1 MFFSIPAM
9 VLAGFE
15 INEGLSKIDFI
26 EPLLEGPGGVC
37 LNGGFAYAD
46 FSAGGDPITDRYIW
60 SITDATGFEIF
71 YESGGEES
79 SEISFPFT
87 STGLFTVSLRVIRGG
102 NQNYY
107 QESQTVTVERG
118 PSFVLP
124 PDVVYCGS
132 EPVMLQALDPVD
144 ANSGRYTIEWLNPSN
159 AVIGTGNT
167 YLATEPGRYYAKVS
181 SVACE
186 AVATTFVGPSISV
199 NVVPS
204 ASVACLGSTVNYRPD
219 APYLASWFFQKNGSP
234 EKTFIEDA
242 FELTLDTDELDGVGA
257 YTVYFSIEDPDRPGC
272 DVEYAFDLEVRNAPD
287 FTVTKL
293 SDAESCQSP
302 TGVIEIQ
309 ANSPLNSVRI
319 AGGEEVIINQIAAG
333 EKRTITGLE
342 PKIYTITASAG
353 SCDVT
358 RSISIENENPAEG
371 IDFEVTSVPSTCSN
385 TGLASGV
392 LFLDFMGLSVSGTY
406 RIAGENGRIY
416 EGDFQNETRV
426 EVEVPNGS
434 YTVSVSDENACSSTK
449 SQTYRM
455 IGARQVSFSV
465 PAELNV
471 CQRYSLAPDTG
482 QALSFQMLAPDGS
495 EVALE
500 EEGFPI
506 DQAGTYRL
514 IGRPEDA
521 ASTLCPRT
529 RLIEV
534 TVNEPLEYDVNQRI
548 INCFG
553 NQIFGVEL
561 FGKNPNEVIIRWMT
575 EDRTILARE
584 LEFFPPSTGNF
595 LLEVQP
601 RGSSACPVAPITFE
615 VTIPENNASA
625 FIEGSPI
632 CGEGAVSV
640 LKAEVTGETVDK
652 VEWYKIDE
660 NGDNTWLFEYDDQL
674 EMEVDEP
681 GVYELV
687 LRNEINCRLYGA
699 VYEVEEII
707 PAPIDLA
714 NSYTLCSAENRRPTL
729 EPGDFEAYAWYLE
742 DSLLSE
748 SASYMPSSPGNYR
761 LEVVDASGCP
771 LEQAFSV
778 EENCF
783 ILIRYP
789 NALVPGD
796 PQREFTVYA
805 APEIDRVEVFIYNRN
820 GALIFYCEEL
830 DGGQAS
836 PACSWNGFIN
846 GNKVIDGTYSVIV
859 NYSSDDL
866 GIEKSEKR
874 SLTVI
879 GN

>member
-1 MFFSIPAM
+1 MPVMLLAASDINGGFS
-9 VLAGFE
+9 
-15 INEGLSKIDFI
+15 NTNFI
-26 EPLLEGPGGVC
+26 EPLLEGPEGVC

-46 FSAGGDPITDRYIW
+46 FSAGGDPMTDRYIW

-71 YESGGEES
+71 YESGGGAS

-87 STGLFTVSLRVIRGG
+87 STGQFSVSLRVIRGG

-132 EPVMLQALDPVD
+132 EPVMLQALDPVE

-159 AVIGTGNT
+159 TVIGTGNT

-219 APYLASWFFQKNGSP
+219 APYLATWYYQKNGSP
-234 EKTFIEDA
+234 GKTFVETA
-242 FELTLDTDELDGVGA
+242 YELALDTDELDGVGA
-257 YTVYFSIEDPDRPGC
+257 YTIYFSIEDPERPGC
-272 DVEYAFDLEVRNAPD
+272 SVEYSYELEVRNAPD

-293 SDAESCQSP
+293 NDAESCQSP
-302 TGVIEIQ
+302 TGVFEIQ

-319 AGGEEVIINQIAAG
+319 AGGEEVIINQMAAG

-342 PKIYTITASAG
+342 PTIYTITASAG
-353 SCDVT
+353 TCEGT
-358 RSISIENENPAEG
+358 RSIGIENENPAAG

-385 TGLASGV
+385 TGLASGF

-406 RIAGENGRIY
+406 RIAGENGRIFQ
-416 EGDFQNETRV
+416 GNFQNETRV

-434 YTVSVSDENACSSTK
+434 YTVSVSDENDCSSTK

-455 IGARQVSFSV
+455 TGAGQVSFSV
-465 PAELNV
+465 PGELNV
-471 CQRYSLAPDTG
+471 CQRYFLAPDTG
-482 QALSFQMLAPDGS
+482 LALSFQMLAPDGS

-500 EEGFPI
+500 EGGFPI
-506 DQAGTYRL
+506 DQTGTYRL
-514 IGRPEDA
+514 TGRPEDA
-521 ASTLCPRT
+521 ASALCPRT
-529 RLIEV
+529 RLIQV

-553 NQIFGVEL
+553 NQLFGVEL

-601 RGSSACPVAPITFE
+601 RASSACPVAPIAFE
-615 VTIPENNASA
+615 VIIPENNASA
-625 FIEGSPI
+625 FIEGTPV
-632 CGEGAVSV
+632 CGQGAVSL
-640 LKAEVTGETVDK
+640 LKAEVTGETVAK
-652 VEWYKIDE
+652 VEWYKVDD

-674 EMEVDEP
+674 EIAVDEP

-687 LRNEINCRLYGA
+687 LRNEINCRLYVV

-707 PAPIDLA
+707 PEPIDLA
-714 NSYTLCSAENRRPTL
+714 NSYTLCSAEDRRPTL
-729 EPGDFEAYAWYLE
+729 FPGDFETYAWYLE

-748 SASYMPSSPGNYR
+748 SASYMPFSSGNYR
-761 LEVVDASGCP
+761 LEVVDAFGCP
-771 LEQAFSV
+771 QEQAFSV
-778 EENCF
+778 EENCV
-783 ILIRYP
+783 ILTRYP

-830 DGGQAS
+830 NAGQAS
-836 PACSWNGFIN
+836 PVCSWNGFLN
-846 GNKVIDGTYSVIV
+846 GKKVMDGTYSVIV
-859 NYSSDDL
+859 NYSSGAL
-866 GIEKSEKR
+866 GIDKSEKR
-874 SLTVI
+874 ALTVI